1 MRNFMAELHVVGVLI
16 DGVERELVN
25 MTPHPVTVYQMDGT
39 TPVVTVPSSGMVRVA
54 ETVRALSEEEGDVP
68 IVSIERNPSQIE
80 GLPDYNG
87 NRYVIVSD
95 LAYQAAK
102 PLGRDDLLRPGPA
115 VRDESG
121 RIIGCKGLAI

>member
-1 MRNFMAELHVVGVLI
+1 MTELNIVKAKINGAEH
-16 DGVERELVN
+16 ELVN
-25 MTPHPVTVYQMDGT
+25 MTPHPVTVYQMDGV

-54 ETVRALSEEEGDVP
+54 ETVRMLSGDAGQ
-68 IVSIERNPSQIE
+68 VSLVDIERDPNQIE

-87 NRYVIVSD
+87 DRYVIVSD

-115 VRDESG
+115 VRDARG
-121 RIIGCKGLAI
+121 RIIGCKGLAV

>member
-1 MRNFMAELHVVGVLI
+1 MTELNIVKAYINGMVHN
-16 DGVERELVN
+16 LVN
-25 MTPHPVTVYQMDGT
+25 MTPHPVTVYEMDGM

-54 ETVRALSEEEGDVP
+54 ETVRVCCEGEGEVALVD
-68 IVSIERNPSQIE
+68 IERDPNQIE
-80 GLPDYNG
+80 GLPDYNN

-115 VRDESG
+115 VRDEAG
-121 RIIGCKGLAI
+121 RIVGCKGLAI

>member
-1 MRNFMAELHVVGVLI
+1 MTELNIVKAKIG
-16 DGVERELVN
+16 GFERELVN
-25 MTPHPVTVYQMDGT
+25 MTPHPVTVYQMDGE
-39 TPVVTVPSSGMVRVA
+39 TPVATVPSSGMVRVA
-54 ETVRALSEEEGDVP
+54 EAIEVRVEGDGEVP
-68 IVSIERNPSQIE
+68 IVSIERDPNQIE

-87 NRYVIVSD
+87 DRYVIVSD

-115 VRDESG
+115 VRDETG

>member
-1 MRNFMAELHVVGVLI
+1 MSELNIVKAKINGT
-16 DGVERELVN
+16 EYELVN
-25 MTPHPVTVYQMDGT
+25 MTPHPVTVYEMDGA

-54 ETVRALSEEEGDVP
+54 ETVRVCCEGEGEVALVD
-68 IVSIERNPSQIE
+68 IERDPDHIE
-80 GLPDYNG
+80 GLPGYNED
-87 NRYVIVSD
+87 RYVIVSD

-115 VRDESG
+115 VRDARG